1 MRIRSKGIANKS
13 SKGELLDVYFSTI
26 EFGEKKVDAGLIEI
40 KNNFQQIIEVDWDEN
55 DLERPIET
63 VSDAYLKLHL
73 LSNKFVLPNSINLDG
88 LFSSLTN
95 VVWTNQGPV
104 CVDEIN
110 DKLHESKIN
119 KNNLYVRSLD
129 KFPCLTDYIIPKN
142 VRIADASRVR
152 LGAYLSEGT
161 TIMHEGFVNFNAGT
175 LGPAMIEG
183 RISAGVTVGKNSDIG
198 GGASTMGTLSGGN
211 DTKISIGE
219 NSLLGANA
227 GIGISLG
234 DNCTVEAGLYIT
246 AGTKITILDDGESK
260 LVKASEISGISGM
273 LFLRDSS
280 TGKVIAKPNKK
291 ISDLNKELHNTYAY
305 GKLSAENYAKFLH
318 SFNKS
323 KIKIARCFTLVG
335 PYQMIGKGFAI
346 VDFISLAIKDK
357 NIKINSPL
365 KVYRSYMFVADL
377 IIWLIFILLKGEDGK
392 VYNVGSDKP
401 ILLLDLAK
409 KIVKLTN
416 SKSKVIPNRKSLN
429 NEKIQFYIPDIEET
443 KKTFNLDLWTDI
455 DQSIISMV
463 NSIK

>member
-1 MRIRSKGIANKS
+1 MKIRSKGIANKS

-55 DLERPIET
+55 DLEKPIET

-73 LSNKFVLPNSINLDG
+73 LSNKFVLPNSINLNG

-291 ISDLNKELHNTYAY
+291 ISDLNKELHN
-305 GKLSAENYAKFLH
+305 N
-318 SFNKS
+318 
-323 KIKIARCFTLVG
+323 
-335 PYQMIGKGFAI
+335 
-346 VDFISLAIKDK
+346 D
-357 NIKINSPL
+357 
-365 KVYRSYMFVADL
+365 
-377 IIWLIFILLKGEDGK
+377 
-392 VYNVGSDKP
+392 
-401 ILLLDLAK
+401 
-409 KIVKLTN
+409 
-416 SKSKVIPNRKSLN
+416 
-429 NEKIQFYIPDIEET
+429 
-443 KKTFNLDLWTDI
+443 
-455 DQSIISMV
+455 
-463 NSIK
+463 